1 MALIEINRNP
11 TTREIRQF
19 ALFWLPALCFLVAG
33 WLCYRLAAWPAAA
46 GLVGCGLLSGVVGVL
61 RPRWMR
67 IVLMGWMWA
76 AYPIGWTVSHLLMA
90 SIYYLVVTPI
100 GSIMRLAGRDP
111 LARKFDR
118 NAETYWTPRAEN
130 VDPARY
136 FRQF

>member
-19 ALFWLPALCFLVAG
+19 ALLWLPAFCFLAAG
-33 WLCYRLAAWPAAA
+33 WLGYRLAWPAAA
-46 GLVGCGLLSGVVGVL
+46 GLVACGLVSAVVGVF

-76 AYPIGWTVSHLLMA
+76 AFPIGWTVSHLLMA

-100 GSIMRLAGRDP
+100 GWLMRLAGRDP
-111 LARKFDR
+111 LARKFDHT
-118 NAETYWTPRAEN
+118 ADTYWTPRAKE